1 MERGHRQESER
12 GRTCTHAARPGHQPV
27 LRLGTLRMNVYYYHR
42 RKKKRYTITPYVSR
56 VDIAGGVDN
65 FYQTATIEISGSA
78 GVPYDT
84 GERVRVYTTTKKLLF
99 EGRVF
104 KCERNGDSSVSLT
117 CHDNAYYLFR
127 SEATVVS
134 QEITLEKLFVRLVE
148 EIGQKVGYVAK
159 TKKNYFG
166 LEFVGETRQAILQ
179 TVMAME
185 RVETG
190 KRYYIRSKAG
200 RLELRERGA
209 MDGVVI
215 AKDSTSEVRTT
226 IDAQNTYTAIEYTGE
241 IESGAKATGT
251 SDTSSAM
258 KTSADYKGPDTVGNR
273 SGIGSSAAGT
283 DKWND
288 MMVKLGK
295 EKGIDPLFLKT
306 IMIIESGGTEKAIGP
321 LLPNGDHAYGLF
333 QIVPSK
339 VDTPVDVNRLTDGE
353 YNMNKSI
360 DIMLNEKGGAA
371 KRLGKKMSVAEMAH
385 FWVGYL
391 NSSYSLFYVELAS
404 KIYAGFGGDPDSL
417 ITDPDKIPA
426 GGDAKANKNKGKIS
440 YEDINNFGLGTKLG
454 VIVKTASGKHAS
466 KEEMANAVMKLR
478 ETLMREERN
487 VSVALPGHVV
497 GLAGR
502 KVKFDT
508 TIATAKG
515 TWYIKDHRHTLD
527 QYGHKM
533 NLTLSKYDQ
542 TPEPEYSPPSNS
554 EFGDEKPVGVKGAVL
569 PIDKGKYRVGAY
581 RFKSVTWYSGGKS
594 THAGIDL
601 LAPIGT
607 PLKAVTNML
616 IMRNYYSDS
625 YGWCIIAQGNLA
637 GGEKQFVYAHM
648 NTMSPHKAGS
658 AVKVGEQVGVVGTT
672 GWSTAPHLHFE
683 VCDPVWVPGITN
695 KLDPEK
701 FFDF

>member
-1 MERGHRQESER
+1 
-12 GRTCTHAARPGHQPV
+12 
-27 LRLGTLRMNVYYYHR
+27 MNVYYYHR
-42 RKKKRYTITPYVSR
+42 KNKKRYTITPYVVR
-56 VDIAGGVDN
+56 VDVSGGVDN

-99 EGRVF
+99 EGRIF

-134 QEITLEKLFVRLVE
+134 QEITLEKLFTRMVE
-148 EIGQKVGYVAK
+148 EIGQKVGYVSK

-166 LEFVGETRQAILQ
+166 LEFVGESRQMILQ

-185 RVETG
+185 RAETG

-215 AKDSTSEVRTT
+215 AKDSTTEIRTT
-226 IDAQNTYTAIEYTGE
+226 LDAQNTYTVIEYTGE

-251 SDTSSAM
+251 SDTSSTM
-258 KTSADYKGPDTVGNR
+258 KTVADYKGPDQIGNR
-273 SGIGSSAAGT
+273 AGIGSSIAGT
-283 DKWND
+283 DKWNSL
-288 MMVKLGK
+288 MVKLGK

-306 IMIIESGGTEKAIGP
+306 IMAIESDGGEKRTGP
-321 LLPNGDHAYGLF
+321 PLPNGDHAYGLF
-333 QIVPSK
+333 QIVPSM
-339 VDTPVDVNRLTDGE
+339 VDTTVDVNRLLEGE
-353 YNMNKSI
+353 YNMKKSI
-360 DIMLNEKGGAA
+360 DIMLNEKGAAA
-371 KRLGKKMSVAEMAH
+371 KRNGKKMSVAEMAH
-385 FWVGYL
+385 FWVGYA
-391 NSSYSLFYVELAS
+391 NSPYSLFYVELAS

-417 ITDPDKIPA
+417 ITDPDKIPS
-426 GGDAKANKNKGKIS
+426 GGDAKENKNGVKIS
-440 YEDINNFGLGTKLG
+440 SPDINNFGLGTKLG
-454 VIVKTASGKHAS
+454 VIVKSASGKHAS
-466 KEEMANAVMKLR
+466 KEDMEKAINKLR
-478 ETLMREERN
+478 ETLMREERSVN
-487 VSVALPGHVV
+487 VSLPGHVV

-554 EFGDEKPVGVKGAVL
+554 EFGDEQPVGVKGAVL
-569 PIDKGKYRVGAY
+569 PIDKGKYTIGAY
-581 RFKSVTWYSGGKS
+581 RFKSVTWYSGGKPS
-594 THAGIDL
+594 HSGIDL

-607 PLKAVTNML
+607 PLKAVTSML

-625 YGWCIIAQGNLA
+625 YGWCVIAQGALG

-648 NTMSPHKAGS
+648 NVQSPHKAGS
-658 AVKVGEQVGVVGTT
+658 AVKAGEQIGVVGNT

-683 VCDPVWVPGITN
+683 VCDPVWAQGLTN
-695 KLDPEK
+695 KVDPEK